1 MKKRI
6 DSDKITKTFLEYTLI
21 NTTSVPT
28 SQNLPS
34 SENQFKLAQHVVSQ
48 FAHHAGVSVEIKDNA
63 ITTITLPRI
72 FPTPRQSYSLA
83 TSIPR
88 RTTPVIPM
96 RCA

>member
-34 SENQFKLAQHVVSQ
+34 SDNQF
-48 FAHHAGVSVEIKDNA
+48 
-63 ITTITLPRI
+63 
-72 FPTPRQSYSLA
+72 
-83 TSIPR
+83 
-88 RTTPVIPM
+88 
-96 RCA
+96 